1 MAHARHAPVVS
12 SSGSLAMLAAIRDTL
27 TARPISARAPAETS
41 ALDGNPI
48 EHGNIQVFEAGGQSR
63 HWAMGLRQHDLRMRE
78 HGG

>member
-1 MAHARHAPVVS
+1 
-12 SSGSLAMLAAIRDTL
+12 LAMLAAIRDTL